1 MHIAEGVLAAPVLA
15 GGAAL
20 AVAGTAIGLKSIDY
34 DRIMTVALLGSAFFV
49 ASLIHI
55 PIGPTSGHL
64 LFNGLLGVLLGWG
77 AFPAILVA
85 LLLQALLFQF
95 GGLTVLGVTTVNL
108 ALPAVLVGLACRPLL
123 RWGGRWR
130 DVGAFVGG
138 AGGVLLAGLLT
149 ALVLASTGEA
159 FGTSAWLLFVA
170 HLPVAAVEGLVTLVV
185 LRFLVRVQPEML
197 PWLSPVEVS

>member
-15 GGAAL
+15 GGAVL
-20 AVAGTAIGLKSIDY
+20 AAAGTAIGLKFIDY

-55 PIGPTSGHL
+55 PIGPTSAHL
-64 LFNGLLGVLLGWG
+64 LFNGLIGVILGWG

-108 ALPAVLVGLACRPLL
+108 ALPAVLMGLLCRPWIA
-123 RWGGRWR
+123 RGGRAQA
-130 DVGAFVGG
+130 VAAFVGG
-138 AGGVLLAGLLT
+138 AGGVLLAGLST
-149 ALVLASTGEA
+149 ALVLIWSGEA
-159 FGTSAWLLFVA
+159 FVPTAKLLFIA
-170 HLPVAAVEGLVTLVV
+170 HLPVAAVEGVVTVV
-185 LRFLVRVQPEML
+185 VVRFLAKVQPEML
-197 PWLSPVEVS
+197 PGLRVQEER